1 MNYLFGMIKYIVKG
15 PFTNPFAFYI
25 FGAGVLASLN
35 ALPHLFNGSFVMIAF
50 DYFGGKYLPPTSI
63 NQVLIQTVLGST
75 VAGVKWF
82 LFTPKQ

>member
-1 MNYLFGMIKYIVKG
+1 MSYFVGMLKYIVKG

-35 ALPHLFNGSFVMIAF
+35 ALPHFFDGSFVMMAF
-50 DYFGGKYLPPTSI
+50 NYFATKYLPPSSL
-63 NQVLIQTVLGST
+63 NQVLVQTVLGST

-82 LFTPKQ
+82 LFTPQK